1 MKKFIILA
9 IMIFIDMY
17 LLTTITEFVRMQSD
31 LFVAVGF
38 VLLLATILINYLLI
52 KKLFKNEK
60 I

>member
-52 KKLFKNEK
+52 KKLFKK
-60 I
+60 

>member
-31 LFVAVGF
+31 LFVSVGF

-52 KKLFKNEK
+52 KKIFKK
-60 I
+60 

>member
-1 MKKFIILA
+1 MKKFIILS
-9 IMIFIDMY
+9 IMFFIDMY
-17 LLTTITEFVRMQSD
+17 LLTTITEFIRMESD

-38 VLLLATILINYLLI
+38 VLLLATILTNYLLI